1 MSDMKSG
8 SMSSGFDKFNITF
21 QRKEIF
27 NDGRCSGGC
36 ISRLSILC
44 VYWVS
49 LSVDLRMEE
58 YAVFMEPSQLEMK
71 GSEQKYLEIWK

>member
-44 VYWVS
+44 VY
-49 LSVDLRMEE
+49 
-58 YAVFMEPSQLEMK
+58 
-71 GSEQKYLEIWK
+71 